1 MSLSASPHHEV
12 HFEDYIVE
20 QLAAQGWQVGSAERY
35 DRVRALYP
43 EDVIGY
49 LQDSQ
54 PEAWAKLEK
63 LNGAATEKIVLDR
76 LVKALEKDGTLEVI
90 RRGVNLVGA
99 GRVILCQ
106 SLPEDER
113 NEQVIQR
120 YRANRLRVVRQ
131 LKYAPDR
138 EWSIDLAFFINGI
151 PVATAELKS
160 DFTQSVEDAIRQY
173 RTDRKPK
180 DRQSGLSFPLLTFKR
195 GALVHFAVSTSE
207 IFMTT
212 RLAGEK
218 TVFLPFNRGND
229 GAAGNPPAQ
238 DGTYAVSYLWE
249 QILKPD
255 NWLRIFHRF
264 MLLERKE
271 KQHADGRPYIAE
283 TMVFPRFHQWEA
295 VTSLI
300 DTVREEGPGQ
310 RYLVQHSA
318 GSGKTNSISWT
329 CHELIRLRQPD
340 GSKYFDS
347 VIVITDRTVLDAQ
360 LQEAIRQIDHQMGV
374 VRAIDREAS
383 PLPKSRQLA
392 EALRQRTPIIVVT
405 LQTFPYAMEAI
416 LSETSLKDRN
426 FALVIDE
433 AHSSQTGSS
442 ASKLRATLALDK
454 DEDLASMTSDEILL
468 RLQEVKKFPPNV
480 SYFAFTATPKHSTLT
495 LFGRPAD
502 PDKPLSKEN
511 PPRPFHVYSMQQA
524 IEEGFILDVL
534 RNYVSYRVAFR
545 LGQAFKEDKRVDA
558 KQARRNLARWLSLHP
573 TNVAQKVELI
583 VEHFWATVAHLLNGQ
598 AKAMVVTGSRAA
610 AVKYKLVFDRYVK
623 EKGYQGI
630 RALVAFS
637 GKVPGAQVDATL
649 AGEEFDENNLNP
661 DVRGQDLRRAF
672 DTDQYQVML
681 VANKFQTGFDQPK
694 LVAMYIDKKI
704 SGVDAVQT
712 LSRLN
717 RIYPGKDRTY
727 VIDFANDP
735 QEILAAFRLFYKEAR
750 IEDVQDPHIVYDIK
764 ETLDKALIYTPEEV
778 ERFGAEITRP
788 KPRQAQLMAITDPA
802 TQRFNGRLKEL
813 NEQIEQYEREFQ
825 RCHAAGDKTAA
836 AEADLKRGE
845 ATKKRDAL
853 LKFKENLGKFVR
865 MYEYI
870 AQLVSFGDPELE
882 AFAGYARLL
891 RNRLKSINP
900 EEIDLKGLQLTH
912 YAVLNDGKLDG
923 IAAEKQEDW
932 GVLRP
937 VTGLGS
943 GEPRDR
949 ERTFLSE
956 LIEKLNE
963 LFGEGITDKDKVMFA
978 VHISEKL
985 RENETVMAQV
995 QNNSREQA
1003 LKADLPEAADDAIIE
1018 ALASHKSIAE
1028 RLLSD
1033 TAAKS
1038 LFYGLLYEI
1047 LTKADAAELLRE
1059 RLTNEPA

>member
-12 HFEDYIVE
+12 HFEDHIVE
-20 QLAAQGWQVGSAERY
+20 QLAAQGWLVGDAGNY

-49 LQDSQ
+49 LKDSQ

-63 LNGAATEKIVLDR
+63 LNGTTTEKIVLDR

-106 SLPEDER
+106 SLPEDDR

-120 YRANRLRVVRQ
+120 YQANRLRVVRQ

-138 EWSIDLAFFINGI
+138 EWSIDLVFFINGI

-207 IFMTT
+207 IYMTT
-212 RLAGEK
+212 RLAGAK
-218 TVFLPFNRGND
+218 TIFLPFNRGND

-249 QILKPD
+249 QILQPD

-295 VTSLI
+295 VTALI

-329 CHELIRLRQPD
+329 CHELIRLRRPD
-340 GSKYFDS
+340 GGKYFDS

-392 EALRQRTPIIVVT
+392 EALQQRTPIIVVT

-502 PDKPLSKEN
+502 PGKPLSKEN
-511 PPRPFHVYSMQQA
+511 PPRPFHIYSMQQA

-583 VEHFWATVAHLLNGQ
+583 VEHFRSTVAHLLNGQ
-598 AKAMVVTGSRAA
+598 AKAMVVTGSRAS
-610 AVKYKLVFDRYVK
+610 AVKYKLAFDRYVK

-637 GKVPGAQVDATL
+637 GKVPGGQVDATL
-649 AGEEFDENNLNP
+649 AGEEFDENNMNP
-661 DVRGQDLRRAF
+661 GVRGQDLRRAF

-694 LVAMYIDKKI
+694 LVAMYVDKKI

-788 KPRQAQLMAITDPA
+788 EPRQAQLMAITDPA

-813 NEQIEQYEREFQ
+813 NEQIEQHEREFQ
-825 RCHAAGDKTAA
+825 RCHAAGDEAAA

-870 AQLVSFGDPELE
+870 AQLVEFGDPELE

-1003 LKADLPEAADDAIIE
+1003 LKADLPEAATDAIVE

-1033 TAAKS
+1033 AGAQD
-1038 LFYGLLYEI
+1038 LFYGLLYDI
-1047 LTKADAAELLRE
+1047 LKKTDAAKLLQE
-1059 RLTNEPA
+1059 NLKTETA